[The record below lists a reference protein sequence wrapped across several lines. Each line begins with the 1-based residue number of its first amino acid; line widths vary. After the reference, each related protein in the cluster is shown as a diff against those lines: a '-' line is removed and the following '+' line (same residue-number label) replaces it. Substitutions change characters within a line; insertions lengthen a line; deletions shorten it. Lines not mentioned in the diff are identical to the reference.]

1 MRPALRRPA
10 HAPHQPPP
18 PRAPRAPR
26 AANPAP
32 PHGSDTDEGVALLEA
47 TGGVADAPQPSKR
60 RAGAK
65 KRAAGGAAATKAAT
79 PRDWSEDGPLRT
91 VSRPLPRVL
100 ILVREEESEGRRE
113 RKKEQLI

>member
-65 KRAAGGAAATKAAT
+65 KRAAGGGAAATRAAT

-100 ILVREEESEGRRE
+100 ILVRKEGKRGEGEKERRNN
-113 RKKEQLI
+113 